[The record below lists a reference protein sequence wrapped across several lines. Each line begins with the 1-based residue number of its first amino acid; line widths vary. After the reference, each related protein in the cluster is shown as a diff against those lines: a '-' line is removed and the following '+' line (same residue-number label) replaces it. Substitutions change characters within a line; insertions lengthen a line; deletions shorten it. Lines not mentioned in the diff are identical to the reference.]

1 MRIIVT
7 GGWTLMKKDIPPT
20 IAGAGGSSAR
30 RRAEPEQERA
40 PTKAGET
47 REKIEISAEQRARFR
62 SISGSENP
70 AFAVNLACQ
79 VEAAQWRGN
88 SRSDKQQEEQA
99 EAMLVAMSG
108 MEWSRWA
115 GSDCAEWQGREDE
128 LAAIGNK
135 EKAGS
140 VSGLAAAAGRR
151 GRTGCAG
158 RGSRRGRA
166 LVTRCRRELV

>member
-1 MRIIVT
+1 
-7 GGWTLMKKDIPPT
+7 MKKDIPPT

-40 PTKAGET
+40 PKKAGET

-79 VEAAQWRGN
+79 VEAALWRGN
-88 SRSDKQQEEQA
+88 SRSDKQQEEQV

-108 MEWSRWA
+108 MEPRDVFEGMLIA
-115 GSDCAEWQGREDE
+115 Q
-128 LAAIGNK
+128 AI
-135 EKAGS
+135 AHP
-140 VSGLAAAAGRR
+140 
-151 GRTGCAG
+151 
-158 RGSRRGRA
+158 
-166 LVTRCRRELV
+166 

>member
-1 MRIIVT
+1 MNYPHRRGQAGGRGHGVRRVLAEASGPGASMRIIVT
-7 GGWTLMKKDIPPT
+7 GWTLMKKDIPPT

-40 PTKAGET
+40 PKKAGES

-88 SRSDKQQEEQA
+88 SRSDKQQEE
-99 EAMLVAMSG
+99 
-108 MEWSRWA
+108 
-115 GSDCAEWQGREDE
+115 
-128 LAAIGNK
+128 
-135 EKAGS
+135 
-140 VSGLAAAAGRR
+140 
-151 GRTGCAG
+151 
-158 RGSRRGRA
+158 
-166 LVTRCRRELV
+166 

>member
-40 PTKAGET
+40 PKKAGET

-70 AFAVNLACQ
+70 AFALNLFSQ
-79 VEAAQWRGN
+79 VDAALWRG
-88 SRSDKQQEEQA
+88 
-99 EAMLVAMSG
+99 
-108 MEWSRWA
+108 
-115 GSDCAEWQGREDE
+115 E
-128 LAAIGNK
+128 LP
-135 EKAGS
+135 
-140 VSGLAAAAGRR
+140 LR
-151 GRTGCAG
+151 
-158 RGSRRGRA
+158 
-166 LVTRCRRELV
+166 